1 MAAEFLERHASGL
14 KKSVEAKRI
23 IEAEFDK
30 RWGPRPVPDIMPE
43 EVAVAIRAI
52 VKRGSPY
59 QAHNALGYIRTL
71 YNRAIGTVPTNSGSF
86 RPRSS
91 A

>member
-1 MAAEFLERHASGL
+1 
-14 KKSVEAKRI
+14 
-23 IEAEFDK
+23 
-30 RWGPRPVPDIMPE
+30 MPE

-71 YNRAIGTVPTNSGSF
+71 YNRAIGTHEFGIV
-86 RPRSS
+86 SS
-91 A
+91 PVERIKPASANRRARGP